1 MKLAVKTLDNK
12 ESGEITLEKSIFG
25 IEPRVDIMHR
35 MVNYQ
40 LAKRR
45 AGTHK
50 VKTISEVSGTGKKPF
65 RQKGTGSARRGS
77 NRRNIDRGGATMH
90 GPVVRSHE
98 IEMPKK
104 LRALALK
111 SALSAKAAEGKL
123 VVLKETVATSHKT
136 KDMAKAMGAFGVESG
151 LIVCGEEIDVNFAR
165 ATNNL
170 PRVDVIPVSGINVYD
185 ILRRD
190 VLILSEAAVNS
201 LTQRLK

>member
-12 ESGEITLEKSIFG
+12 DSGEITLEKSIFG
-25 IEPRVDIMHR
+25 IEPRAYIMHR

-65 RQKGTGSARRGS
+65 RQKGTGNARRGS
-77 NRRNIDRGGATMH
+77 NRRNIDVGGATMH
-90 GPVVRSHE
+90 GPVVRSHA
-98 IEMPKK
+98 IELPKK

-111 SALSAKAAEGKL
+111 SALSTKAKEGKL
-123 VVLKETVATSHKT
+123 VVLKEAVAKSHKT
-136 KDMAKAMGAFGVESG
+136 KDMAKAMSGFGVDSG
-151 LIVCGEEIDVNFAR
+151 LIVCGDEIDVNFAR

-170 PRVDVIPVSGINVYD
+170 PRVDVVPVSGINVYD